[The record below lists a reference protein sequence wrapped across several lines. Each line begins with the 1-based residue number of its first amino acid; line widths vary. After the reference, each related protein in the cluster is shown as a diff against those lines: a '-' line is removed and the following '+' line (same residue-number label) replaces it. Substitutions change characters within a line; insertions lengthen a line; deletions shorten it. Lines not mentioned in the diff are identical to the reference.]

1 MVRFW
6 NMTEVA
12 LTIGV
17 FTLLTHPETASRHD
31 VSASDKM
38 QENAG

>member
-17 FTLLTHPETASRHD
+17 FILLTHPETASRHEI
-31 VSASDKM
+31 
-38 QENAG
+38 QTTLHN